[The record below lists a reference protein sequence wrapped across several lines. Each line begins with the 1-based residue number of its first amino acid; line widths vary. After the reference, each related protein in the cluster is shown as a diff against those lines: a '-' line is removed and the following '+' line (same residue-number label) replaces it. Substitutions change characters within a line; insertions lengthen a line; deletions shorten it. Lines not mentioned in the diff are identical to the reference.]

1 MECEQLM
8 ERCQTKWKIAYIW
21 LLYIHPSRYRVHDH
35 SCVHR
40 WNIATP
46 PERTPGHH
54 QHTVH
59 HSGPIHSQP
68 YWWGIQL
75 HAAWRLEVGAPS
87 LWVLMTEFALNLE
100 FVLFL
105 CCGVKC
111 GIRWPYFLF
120 LRVSIEWF
128 PWWSQSTAPWQKKW
142 RDVSLKSEL
151 SVMREWIHSVST
163 SVWCERQLYWKEASC
178 RADPVNHIILT
189 LCSLSS

>member
-8 ERCQTKWKIAYIW
+8 ERCQAKWEIAYIW
-21 LLYIHPSRYRVHDH
+21 LLYIHPSRYWVHDH

-68 YWWGIQL
+68 YWWGLQL
-75 HAAWRLEVGAPS
+75 HPTWRLEVRAWS
-87 LWVLMTEFALNLE
+87 LSVLMAEFVLNLE

-111 GIRWPYFLF
+111 GTMQWPYFFKFWELVLNDF
-120 LRVSIEWF
+120 HDVHNIQLHGKINDW
-128 PWWSQSTAPWQKKW
+128 
-142 RDVSLKSEL
+142 DVSLKSEL
-151 SVMREWIHSVST
+151 SVMREWIHCVDLST
-163 SVWCERQLYWKEASC
+163 LLERIVL
-178 RADPVNHIILT
+178 
-189 LCSLSS
+189 

>member
-8 ERCQTKWKIAYIW
+8 ERCQGKWEIAYIW
-21 LLYIHPSRYRVHDH
+21 LLYIHPSRYWVHDH

-68 YWWGIQL
+68 YWWGLQL
-75 HAAWRLEVGAPS
+75 HPTWRLEVGAWS
-87 LWVLMTEFALNLE
+87 LSVLMAEFVLNLE

-111 GIRWPYFLF
+111 GTMQWPYFFLI

-128 PWWSQSTAPWQKKW
+128 PWCSQYTAPWQNKW
-142 RDVSLKSEL
+142 LRCELEVWIECDERMNSLCGFVYLCVMWKSTL
-151 SVMREWIHSVST
+151 L
-163 SVWCERQLYWKEASC
+163 ERIVL
-178 RADPVNHIILT
+178 
-189 LCSLSS
+189 